1 LQEVALGYNSQNLK
15 NRVLKNY
22 ETLLSSQSVEFIEN
36 IQHSIFLRYLPL
48 PLIMTIGSQ
57 REGEDFITILQSE
70 EYEKSTLIWKKDMT
84 NILKEEIL
92 LNC

>member
-1 LQEVALGYNSQNLK
+1 
-15 NRVLKNY
+15 
-22 ETLLSSQSVEFIEN
+22 
-36 IQHSIFLRYLPL
+36 
-48 PLIMTIGSQ
+48 MTIGSQ